1 MNYFIDKRIIALDYD
16 KIEQNIKQ
24 YADENEKYYDGNPVY
39 SALINYKL
47 KQIDFSQLSY
57 AVNDAYEGSEVRKH
71 FDIDKSINII
81 DTISKI
87 SDCDIGFEHG
97 QISFD
102 AYVAE
107 ISDIGKIEACIRSGA
122 YFEHDLTV
130 QHFEELGN
138 HPSYSDKGLD
148 LNLKVILEEKKACL
162 FIEIMNG
169 LGRTA
174 KELPLS
180 DGELRSLHKLILS
193 EAHKDSRLAYR
204 LGDFYLYQTA
214 QSPEFEIIDD
224 NTEFEHGLTLIEYKD
239 STRKEESNRTTI
251 DLDNPEEYLP
261 EGFPCKQLEPHCLF
275 KTFEELHKFYPESR
289 DDMSFDEEVQFVND
303 CFDTYEHIG
312 FVEEFSSPYDE
323 VSEYNGMKFTV
334 TGRIGYVTDN
344 VDIENLPMWRI
355 TLEDGTEVMALPEEI
370 CKIEVEQRNK
380 EKSNRVKSNDEYCKE

>member
-1 MNYFIDKRIIALDYD
+1 MNHFIEEFLVLDYE
-16 KIEQNIKQ
+16 KIKQNIKQ
-24 YADENEKYYDGNPVY
+24 YAEKNEKYYDGNPVY
-39 SALINYKL
+39 SALINYQL

-97 QISFD
+97 QLSLD
-102 AYVAE
+102 AYVDE

-138 HPSYSDKGLD
+138 HPSYSDKGLN

-275 KTFEELHKFYPESR
+275 KSFEELYEIYP
-289 DDMSFDEEVQFVND
+289 DDRSEMSFEDEFEFVKSCYD
-303 CFDTYEHIG
+303 IYEFTG
-312 FVEEFSSPYDE
+312 FAEEFNTPYEDG
-323 VSEYNGMKFTV
+323 SDYNGMKFTV
-334 TGRIGYVTDN
+334 DGRVGYTTDD
-344 VDIENLPMWRI
+344 VDLECLPMWHI
-355 TLEDGTEVMALPEEI
+355 TFENGIKLMAHPEEI
-370 CKIEVEQRNK
+370 CKIEIERRNK
-380 EKSNRVKSNDEYCKE
+380 EKSNQAKSGIDYNKE